1 MKEVS
6 KINALEGFEVLEQ
19 SLEAISIKIKG
30 NQNSPFENKNFVLT
44 AALPSD
50 FPFGPPR
57 IFFKTPIFHPNV
69 DFKFTNNDDE
79 FSGSGEICLPL
90 EIEGLKVWSPKVS
103 IEIRKKIPFY
113 EF

>member
-1 MKEVS
+1 M
-6 KINALEGFEVLEQ
+6 
-19 SLEAISIKIKG
+19 KG
-30 NQNSPFENKNFVLT
+30 NQNSPFENKNFIVN

-69 DFKFTNNDDE
+69 DFKFTNNDNE

-90 EIEGLKVWSPKVS
+90 EMEEIKVWSPKYTV
-103 IEIRKKIPFY
+103 ETRKQKKFS
-113 EF
+113 ETF

>member
-1 MKEVS
+1 MA
-6 KINALEGFEVLEQ
+6 KINDLEGFEVLEQ
-19 SLEAISIKIKG
+19 SLEGISIRIKG
-30 NQNSPFENKNFVLT
+30 NQNSPFENKNFIVN

-69 DFKFTNNDDE
+69 DFKFTNNDNE

-90 EIEGLKVWSPKVS
+90 ETEEIKVWSAKYSV
-103 IEIRKKIPFY
+103 ETRKNY
-113 EF
+113 SS